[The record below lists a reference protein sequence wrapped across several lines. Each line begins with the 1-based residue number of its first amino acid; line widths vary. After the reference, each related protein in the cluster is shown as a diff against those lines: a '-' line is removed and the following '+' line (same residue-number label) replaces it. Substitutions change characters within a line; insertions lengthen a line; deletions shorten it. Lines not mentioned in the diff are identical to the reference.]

1 MFRTRGHPNLG
12 GWNFRTPEP
21 VVPHSLTFVVSKKL
35 RSLYPEFV
43 MSLSM
48 NPFFRII
55 VMATTEMESCS
66 SECRSEPG
74 TGDGDSKY
82 PLKVLYCGGKILTP
96 VLWRAFLQNKWGHFK
111 NCFLFLLCSVLS
123 AYRGKVDD
131 HVNFWCSEIAQNMLL
146 FAFLLTLHC
155 DCSTVSTCLSQPNAD
170 SGWRRTSQMF
180 LPGWL

>member
-1 MFRTRGHPNLG
+1 
-12 GWNFRTPEP
+12 
-21 VVPHSLTFVVSKKL
+21 
-35 RSLYPEFV
+35 

-96 VLWRAFLQNKWGHFK
+96 VL
-111 NCFLFLLCSVLS
+111 
-123 AYRGKVDD
+123 
-131 HVNFWCSEIAQNMLL
+131 
-146 FAFLLTLHC
+146 
-155 DCSTVSTCLSQPNAD
+155 
-170 SGWRRTSQMF
+170 
-180 LPGWL
+180 